1 MKEEIISF
9 EHFVE
14 ENKIVIVKRIKS
26 YRMYA
31 TSPPRPV
38 PDTVIKEIW
47 GVENGTITLIEQIK
61 GIHEPEYTVKE
72 KFIFE

>member
-14 ENKIVIVKRIKS
+14 ENKIVIIKRIKS

-38 PDTVIKEIW
+38 PDHVFKEIW
-47 GVENGTITLIEQIK
+47 GVQDGILTLLEQIEGK
-61 GIHEPEYTVKE
+61 HEHEYTVKE